1 MLNMSRER
9 TTIIIGKTGTG
20 KTTKALE
27 LFDGEPIVKYAN
39 EYDIDDN
46 FSIPLDKGILIEECH
61 YKPNINMIVRTLIE
75 YRGKVVLTSL
85 NQKDV
90 PKQIMDK
97 CKIKRAGTKNYAF
110 EKMKQN
116 GCSNIETMIDEPNL
130 SIFELV
136 AAYKKSGDRDK
147 IARLLKHNRP
157 FDEQILSWLV
167 STVGVNKIGFL
178 DAKVKRR
185 WGSAYFYELL
195 AYAHEGGTSG
205 RLDIPRRR
213 AKDKRPYVCKK
224 IGLKESDW
232 YLLNQ
237 LKQNK
242 EFQRSMKKRLNKIE
256 RTMVGLNPTKES
268 LPKRNTQLTLGD
280 F

>member
-1 MLNMSRER
+1 MNRKR
-9 TTIIIGKTGTG
+9 TPIIIGKTGTG
-20 KTTKALE
+20 KTTKALAM
-27 LFDGEPIVKYAN
+27 FDDEPIIKYAN

-61 YKPNINMIVRTLIE
+61 YKPNVSLICKTLIE

-90 PKQIMDK
+90 PKDIMDK
-97 CKIKRAGTKNYAF
+97 CKIKRAGTINHAY
-110 EKMKQN
+110 EKLKAE
-116 GCSNIETMIDEPNL
+116 GCNNIETVIDHPDL

-136 AAYKKSGDRDK
+136 AAYNKSKDRDK
-147 IARLLKHNRP
+147 ISRLLKHNKP
-157 FDEQILSWLV
+157 FDEQILTWLLH
-167 STVGVNKIGFL
+167 TAGPNKIAFL

-185 WGSAYFYELL
+185 WHSSYFYELL
-195 AYAHEGGTSG
+195 AYAHNGGASK

-213 AKDKRPYVCKK
+213 AYDKRPSICKK

-237 LKQNK
+237 LKENK
-242 EFQRSMKKRLNKIE
+242 EFETFMKRRLNKIE
-256 RTMVGLNPTKES
+256 RVLVGLNP
-268 LPKRNTQLTLGD
+268 KRNKPQRDKQITLGD
-280 F
+280 FI